1 MRNQSKQKVFIRDS
15 TLREGLDTPN
25 VKFNIEQKLK
35 IATLLDNL
43 KVPEIEIIAPGR
55 VMKDLEFAEKFNQEK
70 LSIKTSGLVYAY
82 GPEFG
87 DEVIESS
94 KRLHRFDIVLPVS
107 PKRQPCTVE
116 SKKRLVAE
124 SLDFALGHHSE
135 VGIGFPHS
143 TQIDEDLLIDI
154 SRESVQQGAKRIT
167 VYDTNGSADPFE
179 IYNLIKRL
187 KDEIDAEL
195 WFHGHNDLGLA
206 TANSVSAVL
215 AGADGIDATI
225 NGIGDRAGNASLEQ
239 VVMCLILKGVET
251 GITLKNIKHVSEI
264 IEKESNVKVSKLAPI
279 IGEYAFSHK
288 SPSHL
293 ESPDLFEAY
302 DPSLISRQRKLTTH

>member
-70 LSIKTSGLVYAY
+70 LSIKASGLVYATS
-82 GPEFG
+82 PEFD

-107 PKRQPCTVE
+107 PKRQPYTVE

-179 IYNLIKRL
+179 IYNLMHRL
-187 KDEIDAEL
+187 KDEIDTEL

-302 DPSLISRQRKLTTH
+302 DPSLIGRQRKSTTH